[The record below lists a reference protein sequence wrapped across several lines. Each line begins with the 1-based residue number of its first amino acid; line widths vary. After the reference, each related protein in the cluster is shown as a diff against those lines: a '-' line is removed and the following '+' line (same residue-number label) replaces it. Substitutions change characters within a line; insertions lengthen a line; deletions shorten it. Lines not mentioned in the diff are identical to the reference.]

1 MAGREGGGGSTAG
14 ETMEEGRQHGEQE
27 RYQRSEDGGRSGSER
42 CSGGNDDMISVQF
55 LQKVMLLRACL
66 LCMLLMFSVFSSII
80 TPSVML
86 FTLLAG

>member
-1 MAGREGGGGSTAG
+1 
-14 ETMEEGRQHGEQE
+14 
-27 RYQRSEDGGRSGSER
+27 
-42 CSGGNDDMISVQF
+42 MISVQF